1 MISIDSN
8 LLLYGIASDLPE
20 HPVARAFLEG
30 LVARE
35 DVALSEFVLVEL
47 YRLLRLPVLH
57 SHPLRADQAVA
68 VIQQYRHH
76 PRWRILGF
84 PNTGSAELHDELW
97 RIASQVEFAYRRIF
111 DARLA
116 LTMRHHGV
124 TEFATANVKD
134 FQGFGFARVWNPL
147 QSE

>member
-1 MISIDSN
+1 
-8 LLLYGIASDLPE
+8 
-20 HPVARAFLEG
+20 
-30 LVARE
+30 
-35 DVALSEFVLVEL
+35 
-47 YRLLRLPVLH
+47 
-57 SHPLRADQAVA
+57 
-68 VIQQYRHH
+68 
-76 PRWRILGF
+76 LGF